1 MKIALDATP
10 IGVRTTDKGGV
21 VRYISQLI
29 AALAEI
35 GSPHRF
41 RLLFNFCRSEHLAA
55 FEEARSAFESPQFE
69 VVRGRIPSALWLKGM
84 VPAEL
89 AAGAVDVFHGL
100 YDFVPPVFLGAAV
113 LTIHDLRYISIDG
126 AADPAVMRLIQSS
139 PQLLAGYQQRLDFFQ
154 RQRAIIRNVARRA
167 RLIITPSEFSKRS
180 IVDTLGVS
188 AQQVQVIQ
196 HGVSDDLRIP
206 ASQRLVS
213 EVLAR
218 HAISQPYLLF
228 VGKMDPLKNI
238 EVLLQAFALIRQHA
252 DMQLVLSGPSSW
264 YEAVLRQRVGELGI
278 TDDVAF
284 LGHVPDA
291 DLKALYC
298 GAKVMVFPSLFEG
311 FGLPVL
317 EAMACGTPVVC
328 SNHCSLPE
336 VAADA
341 ALLVDPTS
349 EEALAGAVLELLC
362 DAELHDRLRRAGLQR
377 SGEFTW
383 HETARKHVLAYEQVV
398 SAT

>member
-1 MKIALDATP
+1 MKITLDATP

-35 GSPHRF
+35 GSSHRF

-55 FEEARSAFESPQFE
+55 FEEARRALESPQFE
-69 VVRGRIPSALWLKGM
+69 VVRSRVPSALWLKGV

-89 AAGAVDVFHGL
+89 AAGRCDLFHGL
-100 YDFVPPVFLGAAV
+100 YDFVPPVLLGASV

-126 AADPAVMRLIQSS
+126 ATDPSVMRLVQSS
-139 PQLLAGYQQRLDFFQ
+139 PQLLASYKQRLDFFR
-154 RQRAIIRNVARRA
+154 RQRAIIHNVARRA
-167 RLIITPSEFSKRS
+167 RLIITPSEFSRAA
-180 IVDTLGVS
+180 IVNTLGVP
-188 AQQVQVIQ
+188 AHRVQVIA
-196 HGVSDDLRIP
+196 HGVPEELRIP
-206 ASQRLVS
+206 ASREFVAQ
-213 EVLAR
+213 VLQR
-218 HAISQPYLLF
+218 HAIGKPYLLF

-238 EVLLQAFALIRQHA
+238 ELLLRAFALIRQHA
-252 DMQLVLSGPSSW
+252 GMQLVLTGPSSW
-264 YEAVLRQRVGELGI
+264 YEAVLRQRVEELGI
-278 TDDVAF
+278 VGEVSF
-284 LGHVPDA
+284 LGHVSDA
-291 DLKALYC
+291 ELKALYSA
-298 GAKVMVFPSLFEG
+298 AKVMVFPSLFEG

-349 EEALAGAVLELLC
+349 AETLARRVLDVWGDGDLS
-362 DAELHDRLRRAGLQR
+362 DRLRRAGLQR
-377 SGEFTW
+377 SSEFSW
-383 HETARKHVLAYEQVV
+383 H
-398 SAT
+398 